1 MLTLERRVTLDNHRT
16 EIQTALVAPLWP
28 SWDLQLLLGLF
39 VAIACFF
46 PSPNDLCRQVAVTFN
61 HMTFPPFMTISQP
74 RGL

>member
-1 MLTLERRVTLDNHRT
+1 MLTLERRVTLDNQRT

-39 VAIACFF
+39 VAI
-46 PSPNDLCRQVAVTFN
+46 DLCRQVAVTFN
-61 HMTFPPFMTISQP
+61 RMTFPPFMTINQP